1 LIGWSG
7 RSDGA
12 AAAAIA
18 LAHPQRT
25 AAETE
30 SKTTQMLVTLGSDLR
45 AIKATDLT
53 ANQVAICG
61 QQINGRRGAVP
72 LDEARVSTEVGEQK
86 DACDRLDPRVVLAR
100 HGEIVLL
107 DSRTVLSS
115 AAG

>member
-30 SKTTQMLVTLGSDLR
+30 SKTTQMLVTLGY
-45 AIKATDLT
+45 
-53 ANQVAICG
+53 
-61 QQINGRRGAVP
+61 GRRGAVP